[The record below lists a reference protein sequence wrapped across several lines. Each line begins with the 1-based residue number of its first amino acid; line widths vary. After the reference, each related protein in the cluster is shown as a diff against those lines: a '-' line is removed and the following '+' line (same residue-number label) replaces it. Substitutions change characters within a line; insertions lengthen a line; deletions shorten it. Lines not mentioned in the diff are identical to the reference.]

1 MINVE
6 KMSKENKA
14 ILLKDNQS
22 ISEGDH
28 EGFLAL
34 CTEDTLWE
42 FVGEQI
48 LKGKAAVREYMAEN
62 YIVPPKFHV
71 SKLIAENEFVTAMGE
86 IELKEQDGNWK
97 KYSYCD
103 LWRFWDG
110 KMAELKAYVIAQKTG
125 ADNF

>member
-1 MINVE
+1 
-6 KMSKENKA
+6 MSEENKS
-14 ILLKDNQS
+14 ILLKGNQS

-34 CTEDTLWE
+34 CTQDTLWE
-42 FVGEQI
+42 FVGGQT
-48 LKGKAAVREYMAEN
+48 LKGKAAVRKYMAEN

-71 SKLIAENEFVTAMGE
+71 SQLIAEHEFVTAVGE

-103 LWRFWDG
+103 LWRFRDG
-110 KMAELKAYVIAQKTG
+110 KMAELKAFVIAQKTG
-125 ADNF
+125 ADTY